1 MVRDGDKG
9 VLGREEVERGGV
21 GEFGDPVGGF
31 GVEGCVF
38 GGGGV
43 VSVEQVDGG
52 WRCLVSG

>member
-1 MVRDGDKG
+1 
-9 VLGREEVERGGV
+9 VERGGV

-31 GVEGCVF
+31 GVEGCIF

-52 WRCLVSG
+52 CRCLVSG